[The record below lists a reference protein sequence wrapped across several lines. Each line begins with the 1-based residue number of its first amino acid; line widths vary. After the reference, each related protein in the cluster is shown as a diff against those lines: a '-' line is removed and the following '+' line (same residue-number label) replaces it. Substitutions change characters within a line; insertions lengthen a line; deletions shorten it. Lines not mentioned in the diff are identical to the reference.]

1 MKQKHVR
8 ATYRLDEQRDF
19 GQPRVIYCTR
29 KNRYSV
35 HVILLCQRNCFNK

>member
-19 GQPRVIYCTR
+19 GQPRVYCTR